1 MEDYDDN
8 AAAGSASG
16 SNGSVG
22 ATLLAA
28 RERMG
33 LSREDVAAQTRIAE
47 RHLVA
52 IEENRFGDLAGKTYA
67 VGFSRAYAKTVGLDE
82 GVIAQQVRDQIE
94 PRDYQPRPATSF
106 EPGDPARVPP
116 SALAWIAGIAAIG
129 VFIALFFVWDSLFS
143 PEAEM
148 PSLIADAPPAAAPAR
163 QAPQAK
169 PTAAPVPSGGV
180 VAMKAMA
187 PNVWVKVTNAAGDQ
201 LFQKELSQGEVY
213 TVPAD
218 ADAPVLRTGRP
229 DALELTING
238 QALPRLE
245 DTPIIVSDVPLDA
258 DKLRARVAGR
268 PEAPSP
274 PAAAAPSPAPSSPA
288 RTTAAPRA
296 NPPLARRPAGGATAP
311 QSPAQR
317 RSGASVSAEAAAPAP
332 VSTDSE

>member
-1 MEDYDDN
+1 MEDYDDS

-28 RERMG
+28 RERVG
-33 LSREDVAAQTRIAE
+33 LSREDVAARTRIAE
-47 RHLVA
+47 RHLIA

-116 SALAWIAGIAAIG
+116 SALAWIAGLAAIA

-148 PSLIADAPPAAAPAR
+148 PSLIADAPPATAPVRASS
-163 QAPQAK
+163 QAK
-169 PTAAPVPSGGV
+169 PAAAPVPRGGV

-187 PNVWVKVTNAAGDQ
+187 PNVWVKVTDAAGDQ

-218 ADAPVLRTGRP
+218 AEAPVLRTGRP

-238 QALPRLE
+238 QALPRLA

-258 DKLRARVAGR
+258 DKLRARLAGR
-268 PEAPSP
+268 TEAPT
-274 PAAAAPSPAPSSPA
+274 SPAPRPSQPVAQRSAGGRAPSVAVRSPA
-288 RTTAAPRA
+288 GP
-296 NPPLARRPAGGATAP
+296 
-311 QSPAQR
+311 
-317 RSGASVSAEAAAPAP
+317 RSGAGVGAEAAAPAP